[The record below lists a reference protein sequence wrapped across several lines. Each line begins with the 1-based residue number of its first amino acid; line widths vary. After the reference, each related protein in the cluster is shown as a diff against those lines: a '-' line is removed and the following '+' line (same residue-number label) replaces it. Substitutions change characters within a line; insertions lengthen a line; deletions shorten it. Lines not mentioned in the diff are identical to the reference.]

1 LLRPSPDGFRLVT
14 IPSYTGKAV
23 PPLLWDLERYRLV
36 APLEGHIGQA
46 FSARYVDGGHAIVT
60 VGADGAARLWNGETG
75 QLLNTYRSTSRYL
88 VDAVVTSDRSMVIAG
103 GSDGLLRFW
112 DRTTARPLW
121 TLQAHSS
128 DLVGIHFEADDMV
141 TRGFAGD
148 VARWSLP
155 KPEQVIETTP
165 PKR

>member
-1 LLRPSPDGFRLVT
+1 M
-14 IPSYTGKAV
+14 
-23 PPLLWDLERYRLV
+23 
-36 APLEGHIGQA
+36 GQA

-75 QLLNTYRSTSRYL
+75 RLLSTYRSTSRYL
-88 VDAVVTSDRSMVIAG
+88 VDAVVASNGSMVIAG

-112 DRTTARPLW
+112 DRATARPLW

-128 DLVGIHFEADDMV
+128 DVVGIHLECDEMV

-148 VARWSLP
+148 VSRWALP
-155 KPEQVIETTP
+155 KPEQVIEATP
-165 PKR
+165 SER